1 MCIRDSSYTATA
13 NLRSEVT
20 RARLDALH
28 KLFFDL
34 VNDPNTAKKN
44 HDQLIFIEAVASGDP
59 VKIQSSAATY
69 AADLEMT
76 NPIITEDILNFQRT
90 ETAYQEAIATHPL
103 PESPKF
109 ACQRRFF

>member
-1 MCIRDSSYTATA
+1 MSKLKMITNWIGGSVAFLFGLVSLGAVVFIGYSQSAQATCVSNWADSYTATA

-69 AADLEMT
+69 AADLE
-76 NPIITEDILNFQRT
+76 
-90 ETAYQEAIATHPL
+90 
-103 PESPKF
+103 
-109 ACQRRFF
+109 